1 MTNGDKLKSAKNS
14 DAGKKA
20 ALKRRAINDAQKKA
34 YIEQRHMRGRHNA
47 ASHNEDSTRLT
58 AHELEMLEQKKKR
71 EAKEASA
78 LEFQRRVEE
87 AAEQDAAPVLDFARP
102 DLAIPIGNAERH
114 WQGHIV
120 HRTGP
125 VVKDGLD
132 YMSEQRKAQVAAMVA
147 ARQMGFERARH
158 AAVVV
163 ASATTQPMAMGL
175 VAVQEGR
182 AHADAP
188 ASSSESDED
197 RLDRA
202 LDSLLERRLLSES
215 QIDQI
220 TDELASG
227 RLTSR
232 RCLEELWSR
241 FR

>member
-102 DLAIPIGNAERH
+102 ELAIPIGNAERH

-120 HRTGP
+120 HRAGP

-188 ASSSESDED
+188 ASSSESDEE

-232 RCLEELWSR
+232 LCLEELMSR
-241 FR
+241 FG